1 MNQFLKNC
9 RSLLTQQVS
18 RIVVIGNE
26 SCDLDSAV
34 CSICL
39 AFHLS
44 KCPSLFNSFRNYHF
58 IPVLNVS
65 RKDLPLKTEVVFYLH
80 ENNISI
86 RDLICNDEIEL
97 PEAMSNETK
106 LILVDHHLSKYRQNV
121 IGVIDHRPFD
131 SYSNLNENVYKHI
144 ELVGSCASLVLRII
158 DQSNVLKKNK
168 ADYISTL
175 NLLYDYVKLE
185 DAEINLQKFARM
197 TGANVIVLIG
207 MRMDLAKNDNAN
219 MRRDL
224 GIINVNNQDLF
235 QKILK
240 ELTSNNTVDLCLE
253 KNNEIEFLGGAFY
266 DQRNVVYTRKQILPL
281 ICDIMDKF

>member
-1 MNQFLKNC
+1 
-9 RSLLTQQVS
+9 
-18 RIVVIGNE
+18 
-26 SCDLDSAV
+26 
-34 CSICL
+34 
-39 AFHLS
+39 
-44 KCPSLFNSFRNYHF
+44 
-58 IPVLNVS
+58 
-65 RKDLPLKTEVVFYLH
+65 
-80 ENNISI
+80 
-86 RDLICNDEIEL
+86 
-97 PEAMSNETK
+97 MSNETK

-175 NLLYDYVKLE
+175 NLLYGAIILDTFNLSKQADKARKTDIEMVQLVEQNLCLCDVTNRRQTLLEILIAKRSDVSSLNSLQILSKDSKTVVRKGLTVLIPGYPLLVQDYVKLE